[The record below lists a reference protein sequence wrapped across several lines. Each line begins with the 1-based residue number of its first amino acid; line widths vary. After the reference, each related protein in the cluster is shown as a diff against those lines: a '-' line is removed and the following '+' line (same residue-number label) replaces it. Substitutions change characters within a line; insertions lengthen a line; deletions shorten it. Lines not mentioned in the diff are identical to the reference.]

1 MAIKTNNSFQNWRVL
16 SMWFDILKVLGTKSG
31 YAQLDFDNIVEEE
44 DDNCKRRWQQMCDK
58 LSKVNIE
65 GFEAKRNKTYS
76 ATLFKALRE
85 DNPKSNRPYAMID
98 LVDWGE
104 INYSY
109 GSEIPEE
116 VYCVALNL
124 LGTDFADKDV
134 GEFNVYRIKKENEL
148 GAVSHVTIRPKSGNA
163 SEYKSGKTV
172 ARIGY
177 VSSNRPDIKEMLPRL
192 REKIK
197 TVLPKLKE
205 AFPY

>member
-1 MAIKTNNSFQNWRVL
+1 
-16 SMWFDILKVLGTKSG
+16 MWFDILKVLGTKSG

-65 GFEAKRNKTYS
+65 GFEAKRNKHSTF
-76 ATLFKALRE
+76 FKALPE
-85 DNPKSNRPYAMID
+85 DNPKSNWRYAMID
-98 LVDWGE
+98 LENWGE
-104 INYSY
+104 FHYHY

-116 VYCVALNL
+116 VYCVALDL
-124 LGTDFADKDV
+124 LGTDIAEKVV
-134 GEFNVYRIKKENEL
+134 GEFFIYRYKKENEL
-148 GAVSHVTIRPKSGNA
+148 GAANHVIIRPKSGNA
-163 SEYKSGKTV
+163 SEYKVGKTV

-177 VSSNRPDIKEMLPRL
+177 VSQNRPDIKEMLPRL